1 MIRPPARA
9 SRVVDLAL
17 VLLIALSSVLVYLP
31 GKSGPFI
38 FDDYTNLVH
47 NQYVKISSLDWQS
60 LYYAAFSLDSGPL
73 RRPVSMLSFALNHY
87 FAGEILHS
95 TSYKLTNI
103 AIHALNGILVF
114 VFARLVITRLHAQR
128 RQPLLVGEHNQSR
141 AILLTAA
148 TAALLWS
155 LHPIQLTS
163 VLYIV
168 QRMNSLSALFTLL
181 ALISYLY
188 GRQRMVEKNASG
200 AWIAGLGLLGWGT
213 LAILSKENALL
224 LLLFV
229 PLLEAVLFLSEKP
242 WNQWHRLSPRIKQ
255 TLVLFVVI
263 GLVISL
269 FLAIRYAFPG
279 YAGRRFTF
287 TERLL
292 TEGRV
297 LFLYLSLILVPQIDR
312 FSHQHDDIAISTSL
326 LEPWTTLPSLA
337 GHIVLIA
344 VAVVLRRRH
353 SLIALGLLWFYVGH
367 VLESTIFPLEIAHE
381 HRNYLPSIGIVFVL
395 VGILAKIRQ
404 SFKWPKITLFA
415 PVAIVLLATVTTLRA
430 SQWESYGSFYRY
442 EMLHNP
448 HSARVQVGFS
458 ILLGAHGDYEGAAHA
473 LMRATEIEPY
483 ETGYLIQL
491 QFLAARMGKD
501 RPAAENERIRQLLQN
516 EPLSTTTFLS
526 IQYITECIQ
535 SSCRSLRDP
544 LEQWLRIILARE
556 KNPGD
561 RSFYQYSL
569 GMALVAQNRLP
580 EAINAFRVSHDID
593 KSYLHPLFALA
604 NIYVQLGLLNEAEQ
618 ILENLKQANRGNL
631 HPRTREIELVAR
643 DVERLRRGERN
654 IVPGQP

>member
-1 MIRPPARA
+1 MTRPSARA
-9 SRVVDLAL
+9 SRISLTLIV
-17 VLLIALSSVLVYLP
+17 LIALSSALVYLP

-38 FDDYTNLVH
+38 FDDYTNLVQ
-47 NQYVKISSLDWQS
+47 NQYIKIRSLDWQS

-87 FAGEILHS
+87 FAGEILNS

-103 AIHALNGILVF
+103 VIHALNGILVF
-114 VFARLVITRLHAQR
+114 VFARLVITRLHTQY
-128 RQPLLVGEHNQSR
+128 RQPLLVGSR
-141 AILLTAA
+141 NESHAILLTAA
-148 TAALLWS
+148 AAALLWS

-163 VLYIV
+163 VLYVV

-181 ALISYLY
+181 ALISYLH
-188 GRQRMVEKNASG
+188 GRQRMVEKNPSG
-200 AWIAGLGLLGWGT
+200 AWITGLGLLGWGA

-229 PLLEAVLFLSEKP
+229 PLLEAVLFPSEKP
-242 WNQWHRLSPRIKQ
+242 WDQWRRLSPRMRQ
-255 TLVLFVVI
+255 TVVLFVVI
-263 GLVISL
+263 GLAISL
-269 FLAIRYAFPG
+269 FLAIRYALPG
-279 YAGRRFTF
+279 YAGRRFTL
-287 TERLL
+287 TEHLL

-326 LEPWTTLPSLA
+326 TEPWTTLPSLA
-337 GHIVLIA
+337 GHVVLIV
-344 VAVVLRRRH
+344 VAIVLRRRQP
-353 SLIALGLLWFYVGH
+353 LIALGLLWFYVGH

-395 VGILAKIRQ
+395 VGLLGAMRRG
-404 SFKWPKITLFA
+404 FDRPKIVLIT
-415 PVAIVLLATVTTLRA
+415 PVIIVLLATVTALRA
-430 SQWESYGSFYRY
+430 AQWESYETFYRY

-458 ILLGAHGDYEGAAHA
+458 ILLEAHGDYEGAAKA
-473 LMRATEIEPY
+473 LTRAAEIEPY

-491 QFLAARMGKD
+491 QLLAARRGKD
-501 RPAAENERIRQLLQN
+501 RPPAENERVRQMLQV

-556 KNPGD
+556 KDPGD
-561 RSFYQYSL
+561 RSFYEYSL
-569 GMALVAQNRLP
+569 GMALVAKGRLP
-580 EAINAFRVSHDID
+580 EAIDAFKQSHAADP
-593 KSYLHPLFALA
+593 SYLHPLFALA
-604 NIYVQLGLLNEAEQ
+604 NIYVQLGLPNEAAQ
-618 ILENLKQANRGNL
+618 ILAILQQANRGNL

-643 DVERLRRGERN
+643 DIERLRRGERV